1 MLEVVT
7 SEGEELPRTGLLA
20 NHETLARHAAT
31 VTSVLA
37 VGVVLGYG
45 VWSRFS
51 GGSSTEQTSDY
62 PE

>member
-7 SEGEELPRTGLLA
+7 SEEEELPRTGFLA
-20 NHETLARHAAT
+20 NHEVLARQAAT
-31 VTSVLA
+31 ATAVLA
-37 VGVVLGYG
+37 GALVIGFG

-51 GGSSTEQTSDY
+51 GGSSTEQTSTD